1 MYVQK
6 CRKASFHEMLS
17 FRLYGQQ
24 VNLHLTG
31 NKSLQNNPVEKAKSQ
46 GIDQNGSFTSNQ

>member
-1 MYVQK
+1 MYDQK
-6 CRKASFHEMLS
+6 YRKASFHEVLS
-17 FRLYGQQ
+17 LWLFGQQ